1 MRNRRGLFALGSL
14 ARRVAGFIHKYFGYR
29 NRLAFGGEYA
39 GNAVAVKVDQVP
51 AVCSLGDQV
60 AVYAFGF

>member
-29 NRLAFGGEYA
+29 NSLAFSCEGTGD
-39 GNAVAVKVDQVP
+39 AVSVKIDQVP
-51 AVCSLGDQV
+51 AVCSLSDQV